1 MKKFYA
7 LLALLLAFV
16 SGVSAQEVT
25 LDFSDTSG
33 SKWGIPTSG
42 TNTAEQSF
50 TYDGQTIKLYATT
63 NYKQNGGYLILGK
76 KDSYLELPAF
86 SFAVEKIEVVGH
98 SGASGAV
105 KQNIYVGD
113 AAVSTETTGAN
124 AVTNTYEIA
133 ADKQAAGTIYK
144 LVVTSSHNT
153 QIEAIKIYKKAA
165 ADGIAKPTIS
175 GETTFFGS
183 TTVTLATETDGADI
197 YYTTDGNDPT
207 AASTKYTAPFDL
219 TATTTVKAI
228 AIKGSAQ
235 SSVASKTFTAGASV
249 ATVAEL
255 TALENNTEFLYTGK
269 LTVVAKPTTKHL
281 FVKDAEN
288 KSTLIYGNPEANIAT
303 LTEAGQTIAAN
314 WKGKVS
320 LYSKLFEVVPSEVLA
335 ATDDAIATVTYPTVE
350 LAAVTVD
357 NANQV
362 VTLKGVTYAKGSGKN
377 FTISKGGADVAGYN
391 QFNIDIDDPVDGE
404 TYDIFGVISRY
415 NDNAQFQPITITR
428 APKLIPV
435 TLNPATGADLFTE
448 LDNAADPI
456 VNDGNLVGDIT
467 INLAANGAYT
477 ASGSLSASKNIAI
490 NGADG
495 ATIDASTLTG
505 ALVSL
510 QAPAEGWTEADN
522 VTIKDVKVT
531 GLQKALIA
539 TAGKNY
545 YAKTVEVNNAVVEV
559 TADVTTF
566 DFTKG
571 GVAGTLKIQKSTL
584 YATTTTTKS
593 LYSSQSGQKA
603 TEYKDDAIQTF
614 DISNSTFY
622 NFAKTKNFF
631 SHRQSNQTW
640 LAYTIK
646 NNVFVDCGKSG
657 QVIKGLNGGSAGSNP
672 TWTIEGNLFNFD
684 GADTSA
690 AEDTGDSAEPVNN
703 SVAGVITFT
712 SLETPDFGGTVKVAD
727 PAAAPAAG
735 QLGDPRWTL
744 TYAQA
749 PIDIVIGATELTAA
763 NNDITAALE
772 TAEAGIALIG
782 DITINLA
789 EGTYKATKSIEA
801 PANVA
806 INGAEGAVI
815 DASELTGALV
825 SLQAPAEGW
834 TEADNVTIKDVKVT
848 GLQKALIATAGK
860 NYYAKT
866 VEVNNAVVEV
876 TADVTTFDFTK
887 GGVAG
892 TLKIQK
898 STLYATTTTTKSL
911 YSSQSGQKAT
921 EYKDDAIQTF
931 DISNSTFYNFAK
943 TKNFFSHRQSNQTWL
958 AYTIKNN
965 VFVDCGKSG
974 QVIKGLNGGSAGSNP
989 TWTIEGNLFNFD
1001 EADTSAAEETGDSAE
1016 PVNNNVAGVI
1026 TFTSVTTP
1034 DFGGTV
1040 YLGENAT
1047 APTELGDPRW
1057 TLAYDTTGIL
1067 SVNAEAVDA
1076 NAPMYNLAGQ
1086 RVAAGYKGIVI
1097 QNGKKFFQK

>member
-545 YAKTVEVNNAVVEV
+545 YAKT
-559 TADVTTF
+559 
-566 DFTKG
+566 
-571 GVAGTLKIQKSTL
+571 
-584 YATTTTTKS
+584 
-593 LYSSQSGQKA
+593 
-603 TEYKDDAIQTF
+603 
-614 DISNSTFY
+614 
-622 NFAKTKNFF
+622 
-631 SHRQSNQTW
+631 
-640 LAYTIK
+640 
-646 NNVFVDCGKSG
+646 
-657 QVIKGLNGGSAGSNP
+657 
-672 TWTIEGNLFNFD
+672 
-684 GADTSA
+684 
-690 AEDTGDSAEPVNN
+690 
-703 SVAGVITFT
+703 
-712 SLETPDFGGTVKVAD
+712 
-727 PAAAPAAG
+727 
-735 QLGDPRWTL
+735 
-744 TYAQA
+744 
-749 PIDIVIGATELTAA
+749 
-763 NNDITAALE
+763 
-772 TAEAGIALIG
+772 
-782 DITINLA
+782 
-789 EGTYKATKSIEA
+789 
-801 PANVA
+801 
-806 INGAEGAVI
+806 
-815 DASELTGALV
+815 
-825 SLQAPAEGW
+825 
-834 TEADNVTIKDVKVT
+834 
-848 GLQKALIATAGK
+848 
-860 NYYAKT
+860 
-866 VEVNNAVVEV
+866 
-876 TADVTTFDFTK
+876 
-887 GGVAG
+887 
-892 TLKIQK
+892 
-898 STLYATTTTTKSL
+898 
-911 YSSQSGQKAT
+911 
-921 EYKDDAIQTF
+921 
-931 DISNSTFYNFAK
+931 
-943 TKNFFSHRQSNQTWL
+943 
-958 AYTIKNN
+958 
-965 VFVDCGKSG
+965 
-974 QVIKGLNGGSAGSNP
+974 
-989 TWTIEGNLFNFD
+989 
-1001 EADTSAAEETGDSAE
+1001 
-1016 PVNNNVAGVI
+1016 
-1026 TFTSVTTP
+1026 
-1034 DFGGTV
+1034 
-1040 YLGENAT
+1040 
-1047 APTELGDPRW
+1047 
-1057 TLAYDTTGIL
+1057 
-1067 SVNAEAVDA
+1067 
-1076 NAPMYNLAGQ
+1076 
-1086 RVAAGYKGIVI
+1086 
-1097 QNGKKFFQK
+1097 